1 MPLMKPKS
9 GFTRAVLKN
18 IEATPKALN
27 EWEQEVIAAKDYLE
41 IYRTEALVR
50 ECIDTLA
57 YFATSKG
64 YFITL
69 EPVAEN
75 VDIKQYEPIRK
86 EIERMCYDISLEN
99 MLNIGARKM
108 FIYGVAP
115 FEIVK
120 DDFDNIVRLLPLQ
133 ATEIVVL
140 LNENYM
146 LQGYKY
152 GNVQYEPDEIFYLVN
167 NPLEAN
173 YTGFSRIEP
182 IVDAVRLK
190 KHLEFDIKE
199 AALRLWS
206 PIALFQMDTTG
217 MTPEEEEEELTKFA
231 EKLKPGNSVI
241 YNKSVQASVVKM
253 SPNIQA
259 LIYAWEA
266 ANEEIIGNFGV
277 PKALLAREKTMNRAT
292 LEFSIKAMYESQIE
306 GLQAY
311 LKREVERQLYSQVI
325 KKHGLEDKIRAI
337 HNWKPYRKTEL
348 VSLTDAV
355 IKLVENNIIG
365 PEKAWELLAL
375 GSYVPTEGGEMN
387 DRNQETGRTGV
398 TPDSEF
404 AQE

>member
-1 MPLMKPKS
+1 MFYGIDIYKKEKEIVIKCESEELNNLVYL
-9 GFTRAVLKN
+9 AIKN
-18 IEATPKALN
+18 ILIRAIE
-27 EWEQEVIAAKDYLE
+27 E
-41 IYRTEALVR
+41 
-50 ECIDTLA
+50 
-57 YFATSKG
+57 
-64 YFITL
+64 
-69 EPVAEN
+69 
-75 VDIKQYEPIRK
+75 KQK
-86 EIERMCYDISLEN
+86 
-99 MLNIGARKM
+99 
-108 FIYGVAP
+108 
-115 FEIVK
+115 
-120 DDFDNIVRLLPLQ
+120 
-133 ATEIVVL
+133 
-140 LNENYM
+140 
-146 LQGYKY
+146 
-152 GNVQYEPDEIFYLVN
+152 
-167 NPLEAN
+167 
-173 YTGFSRIEP
+173 
-182 IVDAVRLK
+182 
-190 KHLEFDIKE
+190 
-199 AALRLWS
+199 
-206 PIALFQMDTTG
+206 
-217 MTPEEEEEELTKFA
+217 EEELTKFA

-387 DRNQETGRTGV
+387 DRNQETGRAGI